1 MKIVKASRGTIE
13 QFSTALKNKI
23 AEIQQTDNDDL
34 QVTSSTTT
42 EDIMYRD
49 KYLHDLISILRS
61 RIAENY
67 VDPSNVVFNYDDE
80 NLYIH
85 NKDGDIDEFIPLS
98 HLHFDFEPDRMETD
112 VEFILDYVFGIV
124 EGCQEVMADTIPED
138 DPDRIRYLHEIRYLH
153 DLIGWVQYQMEREDL
168 PANQTIFDTTDDA
181 LIITMGGDN
190 VVEFEVPF
198 TDLSFDFDK
207 IWDDVEYI
215 IGAMI

>member
-13 QFSTALKNKI
+13 QFSTALENKI
-23 AEIQQTDNDDL
+23 AEMQQSDNDDL
-34 QVTSSTTT
+34 QVTSSTTA

-112 VEFILDYVFGIV
+112 VEFILDHVFGIV
-124 EGCQEVMADTIPED
+124 ESCQKVMADTIPED
-138 DPDRIRYLHEIRYLH
+138 DPARVRYLH
-153 DLIGWVQYQMEREDL
+153 DLIGFVQNEMDREGL
-168 PANQTIFDTTDDA
+168 PTNQTIFDTTHDA

-198 TDLSFDFDK
+198 ADLSFDFDR
-207 IWDDVEYI
+207 IYEDTDYI
-215 IGAMI
+215 VNAMI

>member
-1 MKIVKASRGTIE
+1 MKIVKASRGSIE
-13 QFSTALKNKI
+13 QFSTALENRI
-23 AEIQQTDNDDL
+23 AEIQQSDIDSS
-34 QVTSSTTT
+34 QVISSTTA
-42 EDIMYRD
+42 EDIMHRD

-138 DPDRIRYLHEIRYLH
+138 DPARVRYLH
-153 DLIGWVQYQMEREDL
+153 DLIGFVQNEMDREGL
-168 PANQTIFDTTDDA
+168 PTNQTIFDTTDDA

-198 TDLSFDFDK
+198 ADLSFDFDR
-207 IWDDVEYI
+207 IYEDADYI
-215 IGAMI
+215 VNAMI